1 VDEIIRNRDLPTSLA
16 GPVSLFSQQATV
28 QEQIQARGSIVGVR
42 NSVLFTAYRT
52 RTEPIPGTAAELLA
66 PAQIDNT
73 QTGASV
79 VWSHQLTPLYT
90 LATSADWSRAVAND
104 ASGRRT
110 EQATL
115 QILLSAPISVLT
127 TIVTGI
133 RHQRITSNLEADIR
147 ETEVFVGM
155 NHLFR

>member
-1 VDEIIRNRDLPTSLA
+1 MVGTVLKLCQVQFSRLDWCRGCSSVPTVS
-16 GPVSLFSQQATV
+16 PVSVFMK
-28 QEQIQARGSIVGVR
+28 